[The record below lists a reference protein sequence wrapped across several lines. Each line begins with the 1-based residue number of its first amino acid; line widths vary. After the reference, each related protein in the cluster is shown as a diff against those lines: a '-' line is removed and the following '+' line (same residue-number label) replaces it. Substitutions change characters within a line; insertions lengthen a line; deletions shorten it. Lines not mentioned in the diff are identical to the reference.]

1 MSDTPHKLA
10 DEFPDHRAQISH
22 LKDIDG
28 HFARICDEY
37 TEINH
42 QIHLAETDIE
52 PTDDLHITEMRKK
65 RMKLKDEIYGML
77 VRAEPEAE
85 PLT

>member
-22 LKDIDG
+22 LKQVDG

-37 TEINH
+37 AEINH
-42 QIHLAETDIE
+42 TIHLAETDIE
-52 PTDDLHITEMRKK
+52 PTGDVRMTEMRKA

-77 VRAEPEAE
+77 AG
-85 PLT
+85 